1 MRPRAA
7 VAYRAVVGSLAIR
20 PRDLRVPGDVL
31 IALGVGVVQIVGT
44 GLAARHQPDA
54 EPLDA
59 AAYALLA
66 AGSACLAVR
75 QRWPVLVLAAA
86 FAATFGYEW
95 LGYPGGPVW
104 ISLIVALFTVVASGR
119 RVAAY
124 TALAAGYVLGVWIEP
139 VAHDKPGPSLVQAL
153 GLAAWLLALAAASE
167 VVRYR
172 RQLREAAR
180 RQAVEVRRGELEATR
195 RRASEERLDI
205 ARELHDV
212 LAHGIS
218 MINVQAGVALELMD
232 EQPEQARTA
241 LATIKRASKDALVEV
256 QAVLGALRQSGEP
269 AATAPTPSIANLDRL
284 LSGARSA
291 GLQVHARVMGEPRA
305 LPVGVDLAAYRILQ
319 ESLTNVVRH
328 AGASSYRILQES
340 LTNVV
345 RHAGAS
351 SVTVEVT
358 HGAQELTVEVVD
370 DGKSG
375 SSNGSGSGIAGMRE
389 RAIALGGE
397 LDAGRR
403 LGGGFRVRAR
413 LPLPG
418 GAP

>member
-1 MRPRAA
+1 M
-7 VAYRAVVGSLAIR
+7 
-20 PRDLRVPGDVL
+20 PGDVL

-124 TALAAGYVLGVWIEP
+124 TALAAGYVLGVWLEP
-139 VAHDKPGPSLVQAL
+139 AAHDKPGPSLVQAL

-180 RQAVEVRRGELEATR
+180 R
-195 RRASEERLDI
+195 
-205 ARELHDV
+205 
-212 LAHGIS
+212 
-218 MINVQAGVALELMD
+218 
-232 EQPEQARTA
+232 PRTA
-241 LATIKRASKDALVEV
+241 
-256 QAVLGALRQSGEP
+256 
-269 AATAPTPSIANLDRL
+269 
-284 LSGARSA
+284 
-291 GLQVHARVMGEPRA
+291 
-305 LPVGVDLAAYRILQ
+305 
-319 ESLTNVVRH
+319 
-328 AGASSYRILQES
+328 
-340 LTNVV
+340 
-345 RHAGAS
+345 
-351 SVTVEVT
+351 
-358 HGAQELTVEVVD
+358 
-370 DGKSG
+370 
-375 SSNGSGSGIAGMRE
+375 
-389 RAIALGGE
+389 
-397 LDAGRR
+397 
-403 LGGGFRVRAR
+403 
-413 LPLPG
+413 
-418 GAP
+418 

>member
-124 TALAAGYVLGVWIEP
+124 TALAAGYVLGVWLEP
-139 VAHDKPGPSLVQAL
+139 AAHDKPGPSLVQAL

-241 LATIKRASKDALVEV
+241 LATIKQASKDALVEVQDALVEV

-291 GLQVHARVMGEPRA
+291 GLQVQDRVMGEPRV

-328 AGASSYRILQES
+328 ADAS
-340 LTNVV
+340 
-345 RHAGAS
+345 A
-351 SVTVEVT
+351 VTVAVT
-358 HGAQELTVEVVD
+358 YGAHELTVEVVD
-370 DGKSG
+370 DGKS
-375 SSNGSGSGIAGMRE
+375 SSPNGNGSGIAGMRE

-418 GAP
+418 GAA